1 MLLDDFLRYF
11 LDLKTEEIMMDLS
24 LVQLAHEARDLLAP
38 VLPYLMPAAAGAGKA
53 ALQRPMKQLLSLF
66 LI

>member
-1 MLLDDFLRYF
+1 
-11 LDLKTEEIMMDLS
+11 MMDLS

-53 ALQRPMKQLLSLF
+53 ALKRPMKQLLSLF